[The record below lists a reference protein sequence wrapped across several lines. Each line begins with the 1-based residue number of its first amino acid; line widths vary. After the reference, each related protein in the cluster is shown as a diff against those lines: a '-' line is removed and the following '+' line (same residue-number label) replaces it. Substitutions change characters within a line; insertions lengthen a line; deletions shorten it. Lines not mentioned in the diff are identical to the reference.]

1 MRKKKMKTIEA
12 YNLTKKFKDLI
23 AVNNISL
30 EVESGEIYGFV
41 GLNGT
46 GKTTTIRLLLGMINP
61 KTNQGTV
68 KLFGKDIRKNF
79 ALWNDVGYMVE
90 STDSYPNLSVRENLE
105 VFFNLRKLI
114 DKNLI
119 DNVIDR
125 LKLKD
130 YHNAKAK
137 HLSLGN
143 LQRLGLAKVLMH
155 RPKLLLLDEPMNGLD
170 PAGIIEIRE
179 MLKELSRNGT
189 TIFIS
194 SHILG
199 ELSKLVTKIGIIHK
213 GRLIKELKSEKLK
226 DQVIKK
232 LIIETGNNSKAL
244 EFLKSKNISS
254 NINQKNMIEIYDPSV
269 INKPET
275 ICEWLVTA
283 GLTPRTLSVFEEDLE
298 SFFIRTIN
306 TEEA

>member
-1 MRKKKMKTIEA
+1 MKTIEA

-41 GLNGT
+41 GLNGA
-46 GKTTTIRLLLGMINP
+46 GKTTTIRMLLGMIRP
-61 KTNQGTV
+61 KTNQGAV

-79 ALWNDVGYMVE
+79 TLWNDVGYMVE
-90 STDSYPNLSVRENLE
+90 STNSYPNLSVKENLD

-114 DKNLI
+114 DNNLI
-119 DNVIDR
+119 DHVIDR

-130 YHNAKAK
+130 YQNAKAK

-275 ICEWLVTA
+275 ICEWLVAA

-306 TEEA
+306 TEGA

>member
-1 MRKKKMKTIEA
+1 MKTIEA

-41 GLNGT
+41 GLNGA
-46 GKTTTIRLLLGMINP
+46 GKTTTIRLLLGMIKP

-79 ALWNDVGYMVE
+79 ARWNDVGYMVE

-155 RPKLLLLDEPMNGLD
+155 GPKLLLLDEPMNGLD

>member
-1 MRKKKMKTIEA
+1 MKTIEA

-41 GLNGT
+41 GLNGA

>member
-1 MRKKKMKTIEA
+1 MKTIEA

-41 GLNGT
+41 GLNGA

-269 INKPET
+269 INRPET

>member
-1 MRKKKMKTIEA
+1 MKTIEA

-23 AVNNISL
+23 AVNNVSL

-41 GLNGT
+41 GLNGA
-46 GKTTTIRLLLGMINP
+46 GKTTTIRLLLGMIKP

-79 ALWNDVGYMVE
+79 AHWNDVGYMVE

-155 RPKLLLLDEPMNGLD
+155 RPKLLLLDEPMSGLD

-213 GRLIKELKSEKLK
+213 GRLIKELKSEELK

-269 INKPET
+269 INRPET

>member
-1 MRKKKMKTIEA
+1 MKTIEA

-41 GLNGT
+41 GLNGA
-46 GKTTTIRLLLGMINP
+46 GKTTTIRMLLGMIRP
-61 KTNQGTV
+61 KTNQGAV

-79 ALWNDVGYMVE
+79 TLWNDVGYMVE
-90 STDSYPNLSVRENLE
+90 STNSYPNLSVKENLE

-114 DKNLI
+114 DNNLI
-119 DNVIDR
+119 DHVIDR

-130 YHNAKAK
+130 YQNAKAK

-213 GRLIKELKSEKLK
+213 GKLIKELKSEKLK

-254 NINQKNMIEIYDPSV
+254 NTNQKNMIEIYDPSV

-275 ICEWLVTA
+275 ICEWLVAA

-306 TEEA
+306 TEGA

>member
-1 MRKKKMKTIEA
+1 MKTIEA

-41 GLNGT
+41 GLNGA
-46 GKTTTIRLLLGMINP
+46 GKTTTIRLLLGMIKP

-155 RPKLLLLDEPMNGLD
+155 RPKLLLLDEPMSGLD

-213 GRLIKELKSEKLK
+213 GRLIKELKSEELK

-254 NINQKNMIEIYDPSV
+254 NINQKNMIEIYNPSA

>member
-1 MRKKKMKTIEA
+1 MKTIEA

-41 GLNGT
+41 GLNGA
-46 GKTTTIRLLLGMINP
+46 GKTTTIRLLLGMIKP

-275 ICEWLVTA
+275 ICEWLVAA

>member
-1 MRKKKMKTIEA
+1 MKTIEA

-41 GLNGT
+41 GLNGA
-46 GKTTTIRLLLGMINP
+46 GKTTTIRLLLGMIKP
-61 KTNQGTV
+61 KKNQGTV
-68 KLFGKDIRKNF
+68 KLFGKDIRNNF

-155 RPKLLLLDEPMNGLD
+155 RPKLLLLDEPMSGLD

-269 INKPET
+269 INRPET

>member
-1 MRKKKMKTIEA
+1 
-12 YNLTKKFKDLI
+12 
-23 AVNNISL
+23 
-30 EVESGEIYGFV
+30 
-41 GLNGT
+41 
-46 GKTTTIRLLLGMINP
+46 
-61 KTNQGTV
+61 
-68 KLFGKDIRKNF
+68 
-79 ALWNDVGYMVE
+79 
-90 STDSYPNLSVRENLE
+90 
-105 VFFNLRKLI
+105 
-114 DKNLI
+114 
-119 DNVIDR
+119 
-125 LKLKD
+125 
-130 YHNAKAK
+130 
-137 HLSLGN
+137 
-143 LQRLGLAKVLMH
+143 MH
-155 RPKLLLLDEPMNGLD
+155 RPKLLLLDEPMSGLD

-306 TEEA
+306 TEGA

>member
-1 MRKKKMKTIEA
+1 
-12 YNLTKKFKDLI
+12 LTKKFKDLI

-41 GLNGT
+41 GLNGA
-46 GKTTTIRLLLGMINP
+46 GKTTTIRLLLGMIKP
-61 KTNQGTV
+61 KKNQGTV
-68 KLFGKDIRKNF
+68 KLFGKDIRNNF

-275 ICEWLVTA
+275 ICEWLVAA

>member
-1 MRKKKMKTIEA
+1 MKTIEA
-12 YNLTKKFKDLI
+12 YNLIKKFKDLI

-41 GLNGT
+41 GLNGA
-46 GKTTTIRLLLGMINP
+46 GKTTTIRMLLGMIRP
-61 KTNQGTV
+61 KTNQGAV

-79 ALWNDVGYMVE
+79 TLWNDVGYMVE
-90 STDSYPNLSVRENLE
+90 STNSYPNLSVKENLE

-114 DKNLI
+114 DNNLI
-119 DNVIDR
+119 DHVIDR

-130 YHNAKAK
+130 YQNAKAK

-213 GRLIKELKSEKLK
+213 GKLIKELKSEKLK

-254 NINQKNMIEIYDPSV
+254 NTNQKNMIEIYDPSV

-275 ICEWLVTA
+275 ICEWLVAA

-306 TEEA
+306 TEGA

>member
-1 MRKKKMKTIEA
+1 MKTIEA
-12 YNLTKKFKDLI
+12 YNLTKRFKDLI

-41 GLNGT
+41 GLNGA
-46 GKTTTIRLLLGMINP
+46 GKTTTIRMLLGMIKP
-61 KTNQGTV
+61 KNNQGTV
-68 KLFGKDIRKNF
+68 RLFGKDIRKDF
-79 ALWNDVGYMVE
+79 TLWNNIGYMVE
-90 STDSYPNLSVRENLE
+90 STHAYPNLSVRENLE
-105 VFFNLRKLI
+105 VFFNLRQLR
-114 DKNLI
+114 DKNLMN
-119 DNVIDR
+119 DVINR
-125 LKLKD
+125 LKLQESQ
-130 YHNAKAK
+130 NTKAK

-155 RPKLLLLDEPMNGLD
+155 KPTLLLLDEPMNGLD

-179 MLKELSRNGT
+179 MLKELAKNGT

-213 GRLIKELKSEKLK
+213 GRLVSELKSEELK
-226 DQVIKK
+226 EQVIKK
-232 LIIETGNNSKAL
+232 LIIKTKDDAKTL

-254 NINQKNMIEIYDPSV
+254 NINQKKMIEIIDPKIISQ
-269 INKPET
+269 PET
-275 ICEWLVTA
+275 ICEWPVSA
-283 GLTPRTLSVFEEDLE
+283 GLTPRTLYVYEEDLE

-306 TEEA
+306 TEET

>member
-1 MRKKKMKTIEA
+1 MKTIET

-41 GLNGT
+41 GLNGA

-155 RPKLLLLDEPMNGLD
+155 RPRLLLLDEPMSGLD

-213 GRLIKELKSEKLK
+213 GRLIKELKSEELK

-254 NINQKNMIEIYDPSV
+254 NTNQKNMIEIYDPSV

>member
-41 GLNGT
+41 GLNGA
-46 GKTTTIRLLLGMINP
+46 GKTTTIRLLLGMIRP

-79 ALWNDVGYMVE
+79 TLWNDVGYMVE
-90 STDSYPNLSVRENLE
+90 STNSYPNLSVKENLE

-114 DKNLI
+114 DNNLI
-119 DNVIDR
+119 DHVIDR

-130 YHNAKAK
+130 YQNAKAK

-213 GRLIKELKSEKLK
+213 GKLIKELKSEKLK

-254 NINQKNMIEIYDPSV
+254 NTNQKNMIEIYDPSV

-275 ICEWLVTA
+275 ICEWLVAA

-306 TEEA
+306 TEGA

>member
-41 GLNGT
+41 GLNGA
-46 GKTTTIRLLLGMINP
+46 GKTTTIRLLLGMIKP
-61 KTNQGTV
+61 KKNQGTV
-68 KLFGKDIRKNF
+68 KLFGKDIRNNF

-155 RPKLLLLDEPMNGLD
+155 RPKLLLLDEPMSGLD

-269 INKPET
+269 INRPET

>member
-1 MRKKKMKTIEA
+1 MKTIEA

-41 GLNGT
+41 GLNGA
-46 GKTTTIRLLLGMINP
+46 GKTTTIRMLLGMIRP
-61 KTNQGTV
+61 KTNQGAV

-79 ALWNDVGYMVE
+79 TLWNDVGYMVE
-90 STDSYPNLSVRENLE
+90 STNSYPNLSVKENLE

-114 DKNLI
+114 DNNLI
-119 DNVIDR
+119 DHVINR

-130 YHNAKAK
+130 YQNAKAK

-254 NINQKNMIEIYDPSV
+254 NTNQKNMIEIYDPSV

>member
-41 GLNGT
+41 GLNGA
-46 GKTTTIRLLLGMINP
+46 GKTTTIRLLLGMIRP

-79 ALWNDVGYMVE
+79 TLWNDVGYMVE
-90 STDSYPNLSVRENLE
+90 STNSYPNLSVKENLE

-114 DKNLI
+114 DNNLI
-119 DNVIDR
+119 DYVIDR

-130 YHNAKAK
+130 YQNAKAK

-213 GRLIKELKSEKLK
+213 GKLIKELKSEKLK

-254 NINQKNMIEIYDPSV
+254 NTNQKNMIEIYDPSV

-275 ICEWLVTA
+275 ICEWLVAA

-306 TEEA
+306 TEGA

>member
-1 MRKKKMKTIEA
+1 MKTIEA

-41 GLNGT
+41 GLNGA
-46 GKTTTIRLLLGMINP
+46 GKTTTIRLLLGMIKP

-155 RPKLLLLDEPMNGLD
+155 RPKLLLLDEPMSGLD

>member
-1 MRKKKMKTIEA
+1 MKTIEA

-41 GLNGT
+41 GLNGA

-213 GRLIKELKSEKLK
+213 GRLIKELKFEKLK

-269 INKPET
+269 INRPET

>member
-1 MRKKKMKTIEA
+1 MKTIEA

-41 GLNGT
+41 GLNGA

-155 RPKLLLLDEPMNGLD
+155 RPKLLLLDEPMSGLD